1 MRISDGDTTI
11 KLDSAVVREV
21 AEILPE
27 RQTLTAFVREAVQ
40 RDVRRRR
47 MRAAAVLYRETL
59 ERDAAEA
66 ASIEEWEAAPLTTN
80 PTAAA
85 PAKRRPARKS

>member
-1 MRISDGDTTI
+1 MRLTDGDTTI

-40 RDVRRRR
+40 RDVRRRK
-47 MRAAAVLYRETL
+47 MRAAADAYREIL
-59 ERDAAEA
+59 ANDPVEA
-66 ASIEEWEAAPLTTN
+66 AAMTAWERAPLATE
-80 PTAAA
+80 PR
-85 PAKRRPARKS
+85 KRRAKK

>member
-1 MRISDGDTTI
+1 MRLTDGDTTI

-40 RDVRRRR
+40 RDVRRRK
-47 MRAAAVLYRETL
+47 MRAAALLYRETL
-59 ERDAAEA
+59 AGDSAEA
-66 ASIEEWEAAPLTTN
+66 AAMDEWEAAPLATE
-80 PTAAA
+80 
-85 PAKRRPARKS
+85 PARKP

>member
-1 MRISDGDTTI
+1 MRLTNGDTTI

-40 RDVRRRR
+40 RDVRRRK
-47 MRAAAVLYRETL
+47 MSAAAEVYREIL
-59 ERDAAEA
+59 ANDPLEA
-66 ASIEEWEAAPLTTN
+66 AAMDEWERAPLAME
-80 PTAAA
+80 PR
-85 PAKRRPARKS
+85 KRRPQK